1 MLPQAKRRLKARLP
15 VLKRRK
21 VSLRK
26 QHPKENPLHDSTI
39 KNLVQDRFGAVAER
53 YVTSAIHAH
62 GGDLAR
68 MIELAQPRGDERLL
82 DIATG
87 GGHTALAFAPY
98 VREVLA
104 TDLTPR
110 MLEVAEAFIRAQG
123 ATNVTFQVAD
133 AEALPFP
140 DADFEIVTTRIAPH
154 HFPNPRQYVR
164 EVARVLRP
172 GGLLVLDD
180 NMAPDDQE
188 LDLFLNRLEQW
199 RDPGHVRNHRISEW
213 RAWMQEAGLRVEHVE
228 PLQIKRY
235 EFAGW
240 AEQMRMPAT
249 ERDALEAW
257 LIAAP
262 PHCGEFFQI
271 VAEDGHVKSLTGRYG
286 IIVARKVPH

>member
-1 MLPQAKRRLKARLP
+1 MA
-15 VLKRRK
+15 
-21 VSLRK
+21 
-26 QHPKENPLHDSTI
+26 DSSI
-39 KNLVQDRFGAVAER
+39 KNLVQAQFGAVAER

-62 GGDLAR
+62 GSDLAR
-68 MIELAQPRGDERLL
+68 MIELAQPRGDQRLL

-98 VREVLA
+98 VREVVA

-110 MLEVAEAFIRAQG
+110 MLEVAQAFIREQG
-123 ATNVTFQVAD
+123 APNVTFQVAD

-164 EVARVLRP
+164 EVARVLKP
-172 GGLLVLDD
+172 GGQFMLDD
-180 NMAPDDQE
+180 NMAPDDAE
-188 LDLFLNRLEQW
+188 LDAFLNRFEQW
-199 RDPGHVRNHRISEW
+199 RDPGHVRNNTIAEW
-213 RAWMQEAGLRVEHVE
+213 SAWTQDAGLQIEHVE

-240 AEQMRMPAT
+240 TEQMRMPAA
-249 ERDALEAW
+249 EREALEAW

-262 PHCGEFFQI
+262 VRCAEFFQI
-271 VAEDGHVKSLTGRYG
+271 GVEDGHVKSLTSRYS
-286 IIVARKVPH
+286 IIMARKEK

>member
-1 MLPQAKRRLKARLP
+1 MA
-15 VLKRRK
+15 
-21 VSLRK
+21 
-26 QHPKENPLHDSTI
+26 DSTI
-39 KNLVQDRFGAVAER
+39 KNLVQAQFGAVAER

-62 GGDLAR
+62 GSDLAR

-98 VREVLA
+98 VRAVVA

-110 MLEVAEAFIRAQG
+110 MIEVAEAFIREQG
-123 ATNVTFQVAD
+123 AANVTFQVAD

-140 DADFEIVTTRIAPH
+140 NASFEIVTTRIAPH

-172 GGLLVLDD
+172 PSPSARHSGGLFVLDD
-180 NMAPDDQE
+180 NMAPEDRE
-188 LDLFLNRLEQW
+188 LDLFMNRFEQW
-199 RDPGHVRNHRISEW
+199 RDPGHVRHHTISEW
-213 RAWMQEAGLRVEHVE
+213 REWMQEAGLRVEHVE
-228 PLQIKRY
+228 PLQTKRY

-240 AEQMRMPAT
+240 TERMRMPAA

-262 PHCGEFFQI
+262 PRCAEFFQI
-271 VAEDGHVKSLTGRYG
+271 AIEDGHVKSLTGRYG
-286 IIVARKVPH
+286 IIVARKGE

>member
-1 MLPQAKRRLKARLP
+1 MQ
-15 VLKRRK
+15 
-21 VSLRK
+21 
-26 QHPKENPLHDSTI
+26 DSSI
-39 KNLVQDRFGAVAER
+39 KNLVQAQFGAVAER

-62 GGDLAR
+62 GSDLAR

-110 MLEVAEAFIRAQG
+110 MIEVAQAFIRAQG
-123 ATNVTFQVAD
+123 ATNVAFQVAD

-140 DADFEIVTTRIAPH
+140 DAGFEIVTTRIAPH

-172 GGLLVLDD
+172 GGLFVLDD

-188 LDLFLNRLEQW
+188 LDLFMNRFEQW
-199 RDPGHVRNHRISEW
+199 RDPGHVRNHSIGEW
-213 RAWMQEAGLRVEHVE
+213 REWMQDAGLQVEHVE
-228 PLQIKRY
+228 PLQVKRY
-235 EFAGW
+235 EFANW
-240 AEQMRMPAT
+240 TEQMRMPAA
-249 ERDALEAW
+249 ERDALESW
-257 LIAAP
+257 LMSASPRCA
-262 PHCGEFFQI
+262 EFFQI
-271 VAEDGHVKSLTGRYG
+271 VVADGRVQSLTGRYS
-286 IIVARKVPH
+286 IFVARKAEE